1 MKTKTVKLLNRDF
14 VLAERKA
21 IDILDLIDFATA
33 GNGQTTE
40 SRQLFTLAYIA
51 YCGLKNNYEKIFIDY
66 KKIPIWR
73 FINRHRLLKTYK
85 ELKKLLSWKNLMN
98 ELPTSEILEIVQV
111 VYELEG
117 VQTDDKKKVDS
128 QQGKQ

>member
-14 VLAERKA
+14 ILAERKA

-51 YCGLKNNYEKIFIDY
+51 YCGLKNNYEKILLDY
-66 KKIPIWR
+66 NKIPIWR
-73 FINRHRLLKTYK
+73 FLNRHRLLRTYK
-85 ELKKLLSWKNLMN
+85 DLKKLLSWKNLMN

-128 QQGKQ
+128 QQARQ

>member
-1 MKTKTVKLLNRDF
+1 
-14 VLAERKA
+14 
-21 IDILDLIDFATA
+21 
-33 GNGQTTE
+33 
-40 SRQLFTLAYIA
+40 
-51 YCGLKNNYEKIFIDY
+51 
-66 KKIPIWR
+66 
-73 FINRHRLLKTYK
+73 
-85 ELKKLLSWKNLMN
+85 MN